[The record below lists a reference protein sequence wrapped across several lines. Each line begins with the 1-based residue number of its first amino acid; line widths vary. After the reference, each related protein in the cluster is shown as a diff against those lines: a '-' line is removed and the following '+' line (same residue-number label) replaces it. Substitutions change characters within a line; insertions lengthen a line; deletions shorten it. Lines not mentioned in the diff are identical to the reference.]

1 MGGRRIARPQPRS
14 HWVLLTLLLVTVFV
28 LLVIAGVTSGQLGEG
43 DHQPVSRASS
53 ARVPSAVLKGGPVI
67 DPARPDAPGLA
78 MPDRHVA
85 LTFDDGPTKW
95 TADILDELKRRD
107 VKATFF
113 VIGTRVADRPD
124 LVRRMLAEGHEVGV
138 HTMTHINMA
147 NVPAWRQRLE
157 LDQTQLAIAAATGE
171 TTDLLRPP
179 FSSLAKDLHPSEWQ
193 AIERTR
199 NYRVVLADR
208 DTEDWRRP
216 GVAKIVARGTP
227 EHGKGAVIMLHDG
240 GGNRAQ
246 TVAAVDRLITEL
258 KHRGYTFDTV
268 TQGVGVGSP
277 WHAASTSERI
287 RGDISVTVIRAAKL
301 LVDVLRVAFVAL
313 AALAVARTL
322 LLLLFARRHVRR
334 PQPRGVR
341 SHPGVSVVVPAY
353 NEELGIAASVRSL
366 TASDYPLFEVI
377 VVDDGSTDATA
388 EVVRSLALPGVRL
401 IQQDN
406 AGKPAAL
413 NAGIAAAQ
421 YEVLVLVDG
430 DTVFEPDA
438 MAALVA
444 PFEEEPGIGAV
455 SGNTKVGNRGG
466 LLGRWQH
473 IEYVIGFNLDR
484 RMFDVLQCMPTV
496 PGAIGAFRRSAL
508 EQVGGVS
515 DETLAEDTD
524 LTMAICRAGWR
535 VVYAPEARAWTEAPA
550 SLGQLWRQRY
560 RWCFGTMQAMWKH
573 RRSVIERGASGKL
586 GRRGLPYL
594 LAFQVLL
601 PLLAPV
607 IDIAALYTVIFLGTP
622 TIVYVWLAF
631 LALQYVGAI
640 YAFRLDGE
648 RLGPLWTLG
657 LQQFVYRQ
665 LMYLVV
671 IQSTASAMYGIRLR
685 WHKLRRTGDLES
697 APAGPSVP

>member
-1 MGGRRIARPQPRS
+1 MGRRIARAEPRT
-14 HWVLLTLLLVTVFV
+14 HWVLLTLLLATVFV
-28 LLVIAGVTSGQLGEG
+28 LLVIAGAASGQLGEG
-43 DHQPVSRASS
+43 VHEPKSHASD
-53 ARVPSAVLKGGPVI
+53 ARVPSALLNGGPVV
-67 DPARPDAPGLA
+67 DPAKPDTPGLA
-78 MPDRHVA
+78 MRHHHVA

-95 TADILDELKRRD
+95 TADILDELERHD

-124 LVRRMLAEGHEVGV
+124 LVRRMVAEGHEVGL
-138 HTMTHINMA
+138 HTMTHVNLA

-179 FSSLAKDLHPSEWQ
+179 FSSLARDLHPSDWQ
-193 AIERTR
+193 AIEKTR
-199 NYRVVLADR
+199 NYRVVLADL

-216 GVAKIVARGTP
+216 GVAEIVAKGTP
-227 EHGKGAVIMLHDG
+227 EAGKGALVMLHDG

-246 TVAAVDRLITEL
+246 TVEAVDRLITEL
-258 KHRGYTFDTV
+258 RDRGYTFDTV
-268 TQGVGVGSP
+268 THGVGVPDP
-277 WHAASTSERI
+277 WHKASTSERV
-287 RGDISVTVIRAAKL
+287 RGDISVAVLRVADR
-301 LVDVLRVAFVAL
+301 LVDVLRIAFLAL
-313 AALAVARTL
+313 AFLAVARTL
-322 LLLLFARRHVRR
+322 LLLLLARRHERR
-334 PQPRGVR
+334 PPSRGVR

-353 NEELGIAASVRSL
+353 NEELGIAACVRSL
-366 TASDYPLFEVI
+366 AASDYPLFEII
-377 VVDDGSTDATA
+377 VVDDGSTDATS
-388 EVVRSLALPGVRL
+388 EVVRSLAIPGVRL
-401 IQQDN
+401 IQQEN

-413 NAGIAAAQ
+413 NTGIAAAH

-438 MAALVA
+438 MQALVT
-444 PFEEEPGIGAV
+444 PLEDPGIGAV
-455 SGNTKVGNRGG
+455 SGNAKVGNQGG

-515 DETLAEDTD
+515 DQTLAEDTD
-524 LTMAICRAGWR
+524 LTMAVLRAGWR

-560 RWCFGTMQAMWKH
+560 RWCYGTMQSMWKH
-573 RRSVIERGASGKL
+573 RRSVIEGGASGRL
-586 GRRGLPYL
+586 GRRGIPYL
-594 LAFQVLL
+594 LAFQVML

-607 IDIAALYTVIFLGTP
+607 IDIAALYSVIFLGTP
-622 TIVYVWLAF
+622 TILYVWLAF
-631 LALQYVGAI
+631 LLLQYVGAI
-640 YAFRLDGE
+640 YAFRLDSE
-648 RLGPLWTLG
+648 RLGPLWSLG

-665 LMYLVV
+665 MMYLVV
-671 IQSTASAMYGIRLR
+671 IQSTASAVYGIRLR
-685 WHKLRRTGDLES
+685 WHKLRRTGELES
-697 APAGPSVP
+697 APVGG